1 MNVNLIGWAAVCLG
15 VIAFKFAFTRV
26 KPLEAKWRVGW
37 FLLLGFCGI
46 PAMLF
51 TVHYLHV
58 LPERAWFYELRS
70 WRGSEFLAIP
80 LGAAAGCLG
89 TLFPRK
95 LLGLFLIFSIT
106 STAIPYIKPAFAP
119 LPSGSFHDD
128 WKDKACLQSTPS
140 TCGPASIATILKNLG
155 IETSERDI
163 ARHAYT
169 YAGGTEAW
177 YLARH
182 VRSLGLD
189 ARFDF
194 RPGMPADL
202 KLPALVGVRLGGFG
216 HFIPIISREGD
227 LLTIADPL
235 RGMET
240 VTLGELEKRSPLTGF
255 HLSIGKAD

>member
-1 MNVNLIGWAAVCLG
+1 MNVNFIGWAAVCAG
-15 VIAFKFAFTRV
+15 VIAFRFAFIRV
-26 KPLEAKWRVGW
+26 HPLESGWRVAW
-37 FLLLGFCGI
+37 FLVLGLCSV
-46 PAMLF
+46 PALLF

-70 WRGSEFLAIP
+70 WRGSEFLAVP
-80 LGAAAGCLG
+80 LGAAAGCLA

-106 STAIPYIKPAFAP
+106 TTVIPYTKTVFAP
-119 LPSGSFHDD
+119 LPSGAFHDD
-128 WKDKACLQSTPS
+128 WKDRACLQSTPS
-140 TCGPASIATILKNLG
+140 TCGPASIATILKSLG
-155 IETSERDI
+155 IETSEREI

-182 VRSLGLD
+182 VRSLGLN

-194 RPGMPADL
+194 RPGLPDD
-202 KLPALVGVRLGGFG
+202 KELPALVGVRLGGYG

-227 LLTIADPL
+227 ILTIADPL

-240 VTLGELEKRSPLTGF
+240 VTLKELEKRCSLTGF
-255 HLSIGKAD
+255 HLSIRKIH